1 MKRRHK
7 INNTRFS
14 IRLCNV
20 ANMYGFKTVGVML
33 NTLSKA
39 RPDSKWCYGTSHV
52 RGARLINE
60 LKTYL
65 T

>member
-1 MKRRHK
+1 
-7 INNTRFS
+7 
-14 IRLCNV
+14 
-20 ANMYGFKTVGVML
+20 MYGFKTAGVML